1 MEDQE
6 KGPYVVDSRIN
17 EHGYFLEQPADFIGG
32 IPEPLHISAWFIIA
46 TELCE
51 RFTYYGA
58 SLMFTQYLRLQLKL
72 QKQSSVAI
80 VRGFQFFCYFT
91 TLFGAYVA
99 DQYIGKYKAITS
111 FACWY
116 VVGTALLAISALSSL
131 KSSLHLPLFIVSTY
145 LFIGIGTG
153 GIKANVSAFVAEQVK
168 IGYRPTSS
176 PGIYID
182 SRSTVERCYRYF
194 YMAINVGA
202 FTGMLICP
210 QVAKNVNYFSAFLIP
225 AVVMAAGVLIF
236 VPGYKFYVK
245 KPIGDS
251 PFNKVY
257 RCMRHALKNKNP
269 ENQHWLDSSKGLKDG
284 EWDDNF
290 VDGLKR
296 SLRACKVFLFYP
308 VYWAL
313 YNNMNDN
320 FINQGLQ
327 MDRPSWLS
335 ADQLNVLN
343 SGVIVILIPIFDTF
357 IFPWFSKRG
366 IYLGP
371 IKRIFI
377 GFIIVSIGFVYV
389 TVLQKF
395 VYKAGPFYDFTGPDV
410 SAESY
415 NNISIWWQIPAYL
428 SIGVSEIFASVTGL
442 EYAFSQAPAEL
453 KSTLTA
459 VFLFTNAGGS
469 LIGMILA
476 IWSGDPTV
484 LYTFAA
490 QSSIMFVVA
499 LIFYRLFKHYDIE
512 VRAQSTYGG

>member
-1 MEDQE
+1 MVDLN
-6 KGPYVVDSRIN
+6 KGPTVADSGIN
-17 EHGYFLEQPADFIGG
+17 EHGYFLEQPADYIGG
-32 IPEPLHISAWFIIA
+32 IPEPIHISAWLIIV

-58 SLMFTQYLRLQLKL
+58 SLMFIQYLRLQLKL
-72 QKQSSVAI
+72 EKQSSIAI
-80 VRGFQFFCYFT
+80 VKGFQFFCFFT

-99 DQYIGKYKAITS
+99 DQYLGKYKAITS
-111 FACWY
+111 FASWY
-116 VVGTALLAISALSSL
+116 LIGTALLAISALSTL
-131 KSSLHLPLFIVSTY
+131 KSFLHLPLFIVSSY
-145 LFIGIGTG
+145 LFIGVGTG
-153 GIKANVSAFVAEQVK
+153 GIKANVSAFAAEQVK
-168 IGYRPTSS
+168 IGYKPTSS

-182 SRSTVERCYRYF
+182 SRSSVERCYRYF
-194 YMAINVGA
+194 YTAINLGA
-202 FTGMLICP
+202 FAGMLICP

-225 AVVMAAGVLIF
+225 TVAMTVGVLTF
-236 VPGYKFYVK
+236 VPGYKLYVK

-296 SLRACKVFLFYP
+296 SLRACKVFLFFP
-308 VYWAL
+308 LYWAL
-313 YNNMNDN
+313 YNNTNDF

-327 MDRPSWLS
+327 MDRPRWLS
-335 ADQLNVLN
+335 ADQLNSLT
-343 SGVIVILIPIFDTF
+343 SGFNVVLIPIFDTF
-357 IFPWFSKRG
+357 VFPWFSKRG

-377 GFIIVSIGFVYV
+377 GFILISIGFVYV
-389 TVLQKF
+389 TILQKF
-395 VYKAGPFYDFTGPDV
+395 IYKTGPFFDFTGSDV

-415 NNISIWWQIPAYL
+415 NNISIWWQIPVYL
-428 SIGVSEIFASVTGL
+428 IIGISEILASITGL
-442 EYAFSQAPAEL
+442 EFAFTQAPAEL

-459 VFLFTNAGGS
+459 LFLFANSGGS

-476 IWSGDPTV
+476 IWSGDPAV

-490 QSSIMFVVA
+490 QSFIMFVAA
-499 LIFYRLFKHYDIE
+499 LIFFRLFKHYDIE
-512 VRAQSTYGG
+512 VRSQSTNSG